1 MKCPKCG
8 AEIPNDSKFCAF
20 CGSSVEMPPTQTEP
34 PAEEMK
40 GNQKEESTKGMA
52 DGPIKMPK
60 NDPVEKEAK
69 KRIPHIPPIE
79 PENAS
84 QKQAETLKT
93 KIDEIKREA
102 VLRWRT
108 LSTFGKIATVAI
120 AAFLL
125 LFIAALLSG
134 KAIVVAIAIFQI
146 ALAVVALLM
155 HERTIK
161 LPQKQLWLKWL
172 VLAVAV
178 LLTVLNIESYSWN
191 DRDRDDLTHA
201 AVVSV
206 TAPYGA
212 DECIGQDYFNIWD
225 TFISAGFTNVNL
237 KEIEDLNISVEDKLN
252 TIDSISIAGE
262 TTFSEGQDFK
272 SNDQVTICY
281 HAYKK
286 CNLTIH
292 VECVPNL
299 IFSKYDVNLLLNEVE
314 EGVLP
319 HGETR
324 DFELSVEP
332 GEYTLTFESDESSS
346 VKGEIMLKVDCD
358 LEVAYKISC
367 HSDKVAI
374 EMLYVDK
381 GAGDEDISTER
392 IEKDG
397 FNEKSNTLVTVGQ
410 FCFSIPN
417 YWNADVEEDDVYMA
431 YAETSDKVS
440 MLRIISI
447 FDDEDA
453 ATFDLL
459 KQETE
464 DGLMAESIASWFDE
478 CGEVQSTLFDNGNIK
493 GFIYSTDF
501 TTDGHDGKAKVLVF
515 PSEADNNWLF
525 VSLSETNDTEYT
537 YFDDFSKML
546 ESISA
551 SPTTS
556 TTGDSTPKSSKAVYY
571 STNTKDTV
579 KNGNSGIYSYK
590 SIGGTYDIYWV
601 IDFDEG
607 YVYFFTDGD
616 GNEICDRVKIDSGD
630 LNSGVIIT
638 YHDGDS
644 TWQEALHFK
653 WANQPDHLVAVDA
666 DCFDYDYYT
675 TDLTDA
681 LAIRDSRRIV
691 DY

>member
-1 MKCPKCG
+1 M
-8 AEIPNDSKFCAF
+8 
-20 CGSSVEMPPTQTEP
+20 
-34 PAEEMK
+34 
-40 GNQKEESTKGMA
+40 
-52 DGPIKMPK
+52 
-60 NDPVEKEAK
+60 
-69 KRIPHIPPIE
+69 
-79 PENAS
+79 
-84 QKQAETLKT
+84 
-93 KIDEIKREA
+93 
-102 VLRWRT
+102 
-108 LSTFGKIATVAI
+108 
-120 AAFLL
+120 
-125 LFIAALLSG
+125 
-134 KAIVVAIAIFQI
+134 
-146 ALAVVALLM
+146 
-155 HERTIK
+155 
-161 LPQKQLWLKWL
+161 
-172 VLAVAV
+172 
-178 LLTVLNIESYSWN
+178 
-191 DRDRDDLTHA
+191 THA

-237 KEIEDLNISVEDKLN
+237 KEIEDLNISDEDKLN

-346 VKGEIMLKVDCD
+346 VKGEIMLKVDRD

-447 FDDEDA
+447 FDNEDA

-464 DGLMAESIASWFDE
+464 DGLMAKSIASWFDE

-515 PSEADNNWLF
+515 PSEADNSWLF

-537 YFDDFSKML
+537 YFDDFSKIL
-546 ESISA
+546 ESIST

-556 TTGDSTPKSSKAVYY
+556 TTDDSTPKSSKAVYY

-666 DCFDYDYYT
+666 DYFDYDYYT

>member
-8 AEIPNDSKFCAF
+8 AEIPKDSKFCAF
-20 CGSSVEMPPTQTEP
+20 CGSSVEMPPTQTES

-40 GNQKEESTKGMA
+40 GDQKEESTKGMA
-52 DGPIKMPK
+52 DGPVKMPK
-60 NDPVEKEAK
+60 NTPVDKEAK
-69 KRIPHIPPIE
+69 KRIPHILPID
-79 PENAS
+79 PKNAS
-84 QKQAETLKT
+84 QKQAETLKI
-93 KIDEIKREA
+93 KIDEIKRET

-108 LSTFGKIATVAI
+108 LNTFGKIVTVSI

-155 HERTIK
+155 HEGTIK

-178 LLTVLNIESYSWN
+178 LLTVLNIEIYSWN
-191 DRDRDDLTHA
+191 DRDRDDLPPAT
-201 AVVSV
+201 VVSV
-206 TAPYGA
+206 TAPYDA

-237 KEIEDLNISVEDKLN
+237 KEIEDLNISDEDKLN
-252 TIDSISIAGE
+252 TIDSLSIAGE

-272 SNDQVTICY
+272 SNDQVIICY

-286 CNLTIH
+286 CNLMIH

-299 IFSKYDVNLLLNEVE
+299 IFSKYDVNLLLNGVE

-346 VKGEIMLKVDCD
+346 VKGEITLKVDCN

-374 EMLYVDK
+374 EMMYADRET
-381 GAGDEDISTER
+381 GDGDISIDR

-397 FNEKSNTLVTVGQ
+397 FDEKSNSLVTVGQ

-417 YWNADVEEDDVYMA
+417 YWNADIEEDDMYRA
-431 YAETSDKVS
+431 YAENSGKVSVLQIISSYDSDDKVTYD
-440 MLRIISI
+440 I
-447 FDDEDA
+447 
-453 ATFDLL
+453 L
-459 KQETE
+459 KQDTE
-464 DGLMAESIASWFDE
+464 NGAMADAYKTWFE
-478 CGEVQSTLFDNGNIK
+478 QCGDIQVVSFDNGDIK
-493 GFIYSTDF
+493 GFIFSTDF
-501 TTDGHDGKAKVLVF
+501 TKDGLDGKGQCLVF
-515 PSEADNNWLF
+515 PSENNNSWVF
-525 VSLSETNDTEYT
+525 VALMETNNTQYT
-537 YFDDFSKML
+537 YFRDFSKIL
-546 ESISA
+546 ESISVL
-551 SPTTS
+551 PTIS
-556 TTGDSTPKSSKAVYY
+556 TTDDSASKSSKAVSY

-590 SIGGTYDIYWV
+590 SIGGAYDIYWI

-607 YVYFFTDGD
+607 YVYYFTDGN

-638 YHDGDS
+638 YHDGNS

-666 DCFDYDYYT
+666 DYFDYDYYT